1 MLSAFLIALREGVEA
16 ALVVGIVLV
25 YLNRTGRANLA
36 RWVWGGVVAAVAS
49 SLAVA
54 IALERWKVSEDGFEG
69 VLLLVAAVFVVT
81 MIVWM
86 NRVARHLK
94 TEIEKRVEKHAAK
107 SEFSAGIGLATFVFL
122 MVVREGAE
130 LALIL
135 RAVELSTEGLAVWIG
150 TILGLAV
157 AVAVGVFFF
166 QGTLKIS
173 LGKFFSATSTILI
186 IVAVQLALTGVHE
199 LSEAMWLPSSRV
211 EMAYVGPI
219 VRNEFFFFTVILGAA
234 ALLVLRE
241 WMAARGRAAE
251 NVPDAAE
258 RRRLEWERRKQRR
271 WAFAS
276 AFTCTAVILIL
287 AAEFAYTR
295 VTATTEARSIQSD
308 SGAVRIP
315 LVRDQRC
322 EPSHLQRGRERNEL
336 ALPRHSKAQRKLG
349 HRARRLP
356 DLRHRRISPGWFER
370 RVPQLRLR
378 HLHPDDRRSG
388 RMQSRRRPLAHWKW
402 RAGDRRVEAGRSAGA
417 GSLISELLRNSSWS
431 PSMRFR
437 ETGDF
442 MNRNRW
448 RFGDTAG
455 S

>member
-1 MLSAFLIALREGVEA
+1 LLSAFLIALREGVEA

-25 YLNRTGRANLA
+25 YLNRTGRSILV
-36 RWVWGGVVAAVAS
+36 RWVWGGVVAAVVS

-54 IALERWKVSEDGFEG
+54 IALERLKVSEDGFEG

-94 TEIEKRVEKHAAK
+94 TEIEKRVEKQAAK
-107 SEFSAGIGLATFVFL
+107 TEFSAGIGLATLVYL

-130 LALIL
+130 LVIIL
-135 RAVELSTEGLAVWIG
+135 RALNLSTDGLSVWIG
-150 TILGLAV
+150 TILGLGM

-173 LGKFFSATSTILI
+173 LGKFFSWTSTILI
-186 IVAVQLALTGVHE
+186 IVSVQLALTGVHE
-199 LSEAMWLPSSRV
+199 LSEAMWLPSSKV

-241 WMAARGRAAE
+241 WMAARSRATE
-251 NVPDAAE
+251 NVPHAAE
-258 RRRLEWERRKQRR
+258 RRMLEWERRKQRR

-295 VTATTEARSIQSD
+295 VTATTEAKSIQSD
-308 SGAVRIP
+308 NGAVRIP
-315 LVRDQRC
+315 LAEISDANLHIYSVDASGTSLRFLVIRKPNGSWGTALDACLICGTAGYRQDGSNVVC
-322 EPSHLQRGRERNEL
+322 RNC
-336 ALPRHSKAQRKLG
+336 ASAIYIPTIG
-349 HRARRLP
+349 
-356 DLRHRRISPGWFER
+356 
-370 RVPQLRLR
+370 
-378 HLHPDDRRSG
+378 
-388 RMQSRRRPLAHWKW
+388 
-402 RAGDRRVEAGRSAGA
+402 EAGGCNPVGVPSRMESGALVIDVSKLAEARSRV
-417 GSLISELLRNSSWS
+417 SQ
-431 PSMRFR
+431 
-437 ETGDF
+437 
-442 MNRNRW
+442 
-448 RFGDTAG
+448 
-455 S
+455 

>member
-1 MLSAFLIALREGVEA
+1 LLSSFLIALREGVEA

-25 YLNRTGRANLA
+25 YLNRTGRSHLV

-54 IALERWKVSEDGFEG
+54 IALERLKVSEDGFEG

-94 TEIEKRVEKHAAK
+94 SEIEQRVEKHAAK
-107 SEFSAGIGLATFVFL
+107 SESSAGIGLATFVFL

-135 RAVELSTEGLAVWIG
+135 RAVELSTEGLSVWIG
-150 TILGLAV
+150 TLLGLGV
-157 AVAVGVFFF
+157 AVAVGLFFF

-186 IVAVQLALTGVHE
+186 IVAIQLALTGVHE
-199 LSEAMWLPSSRV
+199 LSEAMWLPSSKV
-211 EMAYVGPI
+211 EMAYIGPI

-241 WMAARGRAAE
+241 WIAAGGRPAE
-251 NVPDAAE
+251 NVADAAE
-258 RRRLEWERRKQRR
+258 RRLLEWERRKQRR

-295 VTATTEARSIQSD
+295 VTATTEARSIQSE
-308 SGAVRIP
+308 SGTVRIP
-315 LVRDQRC
+315 MSEISDANLHIYSVDASGTSLRFMVIRKPNGSWGTALDACLICGTAGYRQEGSNVVC
-322 EPSHLQRGRERNEL
+322 RNC
-336 ALPRHSKAQRKLG
+336 ASAIYIPTIG
-349 HRARRLP
+349 
-356 DLRHRRISPGWFER
+356 
-370 RVPQLRLR
+370 
-378 HLHPDDRRSG
+378 
-388 RMQSRRRPLAHWKW
+388 
-402 RAGDRRVEAGRSAGA
+402 EAGGCNPVGVPSRAENGALVIDVANLAEARSRVAK
-417 GSLISELLRNSSWS
+417 
-431 PSMRFR
+431 
-437 ETGDF
+437 
-442 MNRNRW
+442 
-448 RFGDTAG
+448 
-455 S
+455 